1 MAKIPD
7 PVQLAGNVPE
17 SQLSVF
23 KGPENQIGAA
33 MESAGNAGQKLGGT
47 LLDLGNEDDALDAA
61 KANANFLSK
70 KINLESDLAN
80 DQDYPTVQ
88 ERYNKGITQIQ
99 QESGSLIRNQK
110 LRDKFNMATGV
121 DIARGQADIK
131 KQAFV
136 LEGNSNIA
144 YTNSMGEQLINQAI
158 NSKDPVVKARAAEA
172 YSALVDGLQAKNF
185 RDPTQGVEM
194 KKKWQED
201 YAKADAYKRGDQGD
215 IDGTIKDLEES
226 RDNAARKAPPVV
238 PGAGPLTIH
247 DKTSDAGFG
256 YKFGKLA
263 QADGMIIHHTGG
275 DGDVEGVI
283 STFKDRNFPAQFV
296 IARDGTVYQTLP
308 DGARGQHMQ
317 NGSGKGAGLSNGNME
332 GVEIIAKDDKDVTQA
347 QRVAAAEL
355 VAQRAQKWGYDPKTS
370 VYGHGEVNPGHKEA
384 SEGMSVVNGIRD
396 GEFDGVLNGQQTAAQ
411 DAKAKGVQVASNDPN
426 MVPSMPDAGGAA
438 AAPTDQPA
446 RKPNIYDNLSAKER
460 EELIVHMRSLKDAA
474 AVDQERKLR
483 IEKQQAEIASDK
495 RETDI
500 LQNVWSEKPTI
511 TAKDVV
517 NDPTLTREAKERV
530 TGIVNR
536 DAAGEPPPQVS
547 RQNAMNILADIRR
560 PDNDPQKIT
569 DLSPIDDA
577 YIKDGKLT
585 RGDYQFLRKEVQDA
599 RTPEG
604 SVLAKRKADFLQG
617 FKPMIDKSNPMMG
630 VIDKSGPANFYNFS
644 LDVEKKIDEYRAAK
658 KNPYDLFDP
667 SKPDFMGNPKVISGY
682 QKPLAES
689 IQGIGA
695 SLNPPA
701 GAGSA
706 LQQGSPPAADL
717 AAQANEITGQQL
729 ITPSAEP
736 KDYGLRPD
744 GTPKGPGFLGELK
757 MNDGSGKVA
766 TEISIGV
773 EIDGKETLIPSIVP
787 TLTKEELGSL
797 LDGKK
802 PSQAIVKKAAD
813 YARERIAAGKSP
825 FADQPN
831 EAPAAPVKV
840 EMRKAGE
847 TIADYLKRTGRQ

>member
-33 MESAGNAGQKLGGT
+33 MEGAGNAAQKLGGT

-61 KANANFLSK
+61 KANADFLSK

-136 LEGNSNIA
+136 LEGNTNIA

-172 YSALVDGLQAKNF
+172 YGALVDGLQAKNF

-226 RDNAARKAPPVV
+226 RTNAARMAPPVPPGV
-238 PGAGPLTIH
+238 VAPVDPSAPASIRHNNPGAMWPGP
-247 DKTSDAGFG
+247 SAQ
-256 YKFGKLA
+256 KFGAVGSETLK
-263 QADGMIIHHTGG
+263 DGQGNKIATFPTPEAGG
-275 DGDVEGVI
+275 A
-283 STFKDRNFPAQFV
+283 AQFDLLG
-296 IARDGTVYQTLP
+296 RSYKGMTVKS
-308 DGARGQHMQ
+308 A
-317 NGSGKGAGLSNGNME
+317 
-332 GVEIIAKDDKDVTQA
+332 IAKWSGGNNVDSYLGSLKQSGIDPNTVINDDTLHDASFMIPFAKGMAKHEAGKDFPMTDDQWNSA
-347 QRVAAAEL
+347 FALYQGGPSSAGASDL
-355 VAQRAQKWGYDPKTS
+355 VAPTTQK
-370 VYGHGEVNPGHKEA
+370 A
-384 SEGMSVVNGIRD
+384 SID
-396 GEFDGVLNGQQTAAQ
+396 TATG
-411 DAKAKGVQVASNDPN
+411 KSVQVASNDPN
-426 MVPSMPDAGGAA
+426 MVPSMTDAGAA
-438 AAPTDQPA
+438 APASDQAP
-446 RKPNIYDNLSAKER
+446 RKPNIYDALSAKER
-460 EELIVHMRSLKDAA
+460 EDLITHMRSLKDAA
-474 AVDQERKLR
+474 AVDQERKMR

-536 DAAGEPPPQVS
+536 DAAGEPPVQVS

-569 DLSPIDDA
+569 DLSPIDQA
-577 YIKDGKLT
+577 YIKDGKLNRT
-585 RGDYQFLRKEVQDA
+585 DYQFLRKEVQDA

-604 SVLAKRKADFLQG
+604 SVLAKRKSDFLQG
-617 FKPMIDKSNPMMG
+617 YKPMIDKSNPMMG

-667 SKPDFMGNPKVISGY
+667 SKPDFLGNPKVISGY
-682 QKPLAES
+682 QKPLTDS
-689 IQGIGA
+689 MQDFGA
-695 SLNPPA
+695 SMTPAA

-729 ITPSAEP
+729 ITPKAE
-736 KDYGLRPD
+736 
-744 GTPKGPGFLGELK
+744 
-757 MNDGSGKVA
+757 
-766 TEISIGV
+766 
-773 EIDGKETLIPSIVP
+773 
-787 TLTKEELGSL
+787 
-797 LDGKK
+797 
-802 PSQAIVKKAAD
+802 AA
-813 YARERIAAGKSP
+813 
-825 FADQPN
+825 
-831 EAPAAPVKV
+831 APAATAPPVKV